1 MGSHPINLL
10 FRFLLE
16 IMALFIMGIWGWKQS
31 QGLTAFILALTLP
44 ILLAVI
50 WGVFAVPDDP
60 SRSGKAPIA
69 TPGIIRLLIE
79 LMFFIF
85 SAWALYDMGYTMMSI
100 AFGILVGLHYI
111 ISYDRIMWLLSQ

>member
-16 IMALFIMGIWGWKQS
+16 LMALFIMGLWGWKQG
-31 QGLTAFILALTLP
+31 QGLTAFLLALTLP
-44 ILLAVI
+44 IIFAVV

-60 SRSGKAPIA
+60 SRSGKAPIV

-79 LMFFIF
+79 IGFFIF
-85 SAWALYDMGYTMMSI
+85 SVWALYNMGYTIISI
-100 AFGILVGLHYI
+100 VFGLSVGLHYI
-111 ISYDRIMWLLSQ
+111 LSYDRIRWLLSQ

>member
-100 AFGILVGLHYI
+100 AFGFSVGLHYI
-111 ISYDRIMWLLSQ
+111 ISYDRIKWLLSH

>member
-16 IMALFIMGIWGWKQS
+16 LMALFIMALWGWRQS
-31 QGLTAFILALTLP
+31 QGLTAFLLALTLP

-79 LMFFIF
+79 LGFFIF
-85 SAWALYDMGYTMMSI
+85 STWALYNMGYTIMI
-100 AFGILVGLHYI
+100 IGFGLSVGLHYA
-111 ISYDRIMWLLSQ
+111 ISYDRIMWLLSR

>member
-16 IMALFIMGIWGWKQS
+16 LMALFIMGLWGWKQS
-31 QGLTAFILALTLP
+31 QGMTAFLLALILP

-60 SRSGKAPIA
+60 SRSGKAPIV
-69 TPGIIRLLIE
+69 TPGIIRLVIE
-79 LMFFIF
+79 LGIFII
-85 SAWALYDMGYTMMSI
+85 SSWALYDMGYTMMSI
-100 AFGILVGLHYI
+100 VFSLLVGLHYI
-111 ISYDRIMWLLSQ
+111 ISYDRIKWLLSQ

>member
-16 IMALFIMGIWGWKQS
+16 LMALFVMGLWGWKQS
-31 QGLTAFILALTLP
+31 QGLTAFLLALILP

-79 LMFFIF
+79 LGFFIF
-85 SAWALYDMGYTMMSI
+85 STWALYDMGYTMMSVV
-100 AFGILVGLHYI
+100 FGVLVGLHYI
-111 ISYDRIMWLLSQ
+111 ISYDRITWLLSQ

>member
-16 IMALFIMGIWGWKQS
+16 LMALFIMGLWGWKQS
-31 QGLTAFILALTLP
+31 QGSTAFLLALTLP

-60 SRSGKAPIA
+60 SRSGKAPIV
-69 TPGIIRLLIE
+69 TPGIIRLVIE
-79 LMFFIF
+79 LGIFII
-85 SAWALYDMGYTMMSI
+85 SAWALYDMGYTIMSI
-100 AFGILVGLHYI
+100 VFSLSVGLHYI
-111 ISYDRIMWLLSQ
+111 LSYDRIVWLLSQ

>member
-16 IMALFIMGIWGWKQS
+16 LMALFIMALWGWRQS
-31 QGLTAFILALTLP
+31 QGLTAFLLALTLP

-69 TPGIIRLLIE
+69 TPGFIRLLIE
-79 LMFFIF
+79 LGIFIF
-85 SAWALYDMGYTMMSI
+85 SIWALYDMGYTMMSI
-100 AFGILVGLHYI
+100 VFGLSVGLHYI